1 MEALEKKAPG
11 FQNGTKKQ
19 DSTQLNRGENVSK
32 SADPVVRE

>member
-19 DSTQLNRGENVSK
+19 DSTQLNRGENVSE
-32 SADPVVRE
+32 STDPVVRE